1 MQPEERGVCVEG
13 SLPKERKSR
22 EQTHLF
28 SVSLDKCCINECTY
42 NIVVTAPPGG
52 AEWGGG
58 RWGKVAVIGSDTRGC
73 SRVVVLASCFG
84 DGWAGPVGC
93 PLLVR
98 QRLGKVSEVD

>member
-1 MQPEERGVCVEG
+1 MEG

-42 NIVVTAPPGG
+42 NIVVTAPAGG

-58 RWGKVAVIGSDTRGC
+58 GGEGAFIGSGTRGC
-73 SRVVVLASCFG
+73 SRVVVLAICFG

>member
-42 NIVVTAPPGG
+42 NIVVIAPPGG
-52 AEWGGG
+52 AELGG
-58 RWGKVAVIGSDTRGC
+58 RGEKALLLEAIHVG
-73 SRVVVLASCFG
+73 VVEWWF
-84 DGWAGPVGC
+84 
-93 PLLVR
+93 
-98 QRLGKVSEVD
+98 